1 MGRAHDKHG
10 GREVHTMFYLGNLRE
25 RDHLENIGIGGRI
38 ILECILNKSVGKA
51 WTGLIW
57 LRMGTDGRLL

>member
-10 GREVHTMFYLGNLRE
+10 GRGEVHTMFCLGSLRE
-25 RDHLENIGIGGRI
+25 RDHLENLGIGGRI

-51 WTGLIW
+51 
-57 LRMGTDGRLL
+57 